1 MEISQESHRSIPRV
15 AARIIRSFSYIYPTT
30 HLIREDTTNLR
41 FNPSDGLDIDTE
53 VTLTQPPTSVPIF
66 ISIPF
71 SFPFLSFPFLFRDKN
86 SGQSL
91 SQLIEFQF
99 FSSPASSAAASPGMH
114 FSQAV
119 AIIQSQVG
127 VIKGVQVLY
136 SDTVSQRLLWA
147 LANTYFVSNR
157 PLSGSIGRGYSNKFT
172 PGWNPTDL

>member
-1 MEISQESHRSIPRV
+1 MVLILTLKWPWHSHRQVCLYLS
-15 AARIIRSFSYIYPTT
+15 AF
-30 HLIREDTTNLR
+30 H
-41 FNPSDGLDIDTE
+41 
-53 VTLTQPPTSVPIF
+53 
-66 ISIPF
+66 
-71 SFPFLSFPFLFRDKN
+71 FPFLSFPFLFRDKN

-99 FSSPASSAAASPGMH
+99 FSSPASSAAASSGMH

-147 LANTYFVSNR
+147 LANTYFGSNR

-172 PGWNPTDL
+172 PGRNPTDLWPDRATLEGHRGIQYETR